1 MKKMKKM
8 VSIVLAL
15 SMLASIGTASS
26 YAEATEER
34 VIMRTVDLSEYY
46 NRTQVYRGDLAKV
59 KYNDDGSVAKDGS
72 GNILQTGTTG
82 ASGSAGYAGA
92 FYYDGFKENQ
102 ETHTWNTEWTDDM
115 TVNTLTTASGTEYEL
130 KVADSA
136 VDSSV
141 KTAWSNAPSLDK
153 VTKTE
158 QFTTFELEDGYYK
171 ELRFLANTNYSG
183 KKSNMVVKVNYVG
196 GETDYF
202 ISTVNYFHNTY
213 EDTGIKSKKMRGLT
227 KEEIAEGKTEITAEM
242 LNGYGF
248 IREHSFETD
257 TDKQVDSFGILNANY
272 YITTD
277 TETGE
282 FIVDETGEYVIAE
295 CEKDEN
301 GKYLLGDNSKP
312 HSVLLYAVTTVAT
325 EELELKNLNA
335 GINTKINNLS
345 DDLKYEDIDVYR
357 EIEQEIENYVSLGGS
372 TEDIESYPMFEE
384 KYNAVKLMEIV
395 SVPYDMTGMYN
406 INLIYDSDTT
416 YGRGNAGYSGTI
428 YYDSFIGDKYVT
440 WKTPWSELEDGAIDN
455 TLISEGVEFDL
466 RVVDSKKNTV
476 KTNCVYWNDN
486 SRVEGEFTT
495 LDVAAGKYKTVE
507 ILANAEKSANSKKM
521 AVKLNYGDEYEIV
534 ERTLS
539 FMCNG
544 INNQAIGGIVS
555 PRCNANYTTR
565 EELEAWCESG
575 AYNKSSISHYS
586 IPVNSEKT
594 LTSVE
599 ILNDHYEIVVNEDGS
614 FAVNN
619 TTDTNGNG
627 TLERNSENPYAVA
640 IYAVTL
646 TTEKG
651 EILAQKEDEINGMF
665 NELPDFEDISEEHK
679 EILDKIGDL
688 IEEYNEMGGNAEDKE
703 FYGTY
708 LYAMEMLENTKTV
721 EINMDL
727 TPYFNM
733 NAVYTT
739 GYTGTP
745 VSAAYPG
752 AFDYNAF
759 IGDDYIT
766 WVTPWTDG
774 MKENKLI
781 SDGHTF
787 KMRVVDYGNR
797 DKDMSNVIFW
807 NAATSGSASNG
818 IGAVSGEWTNFDVL
832 DGRYK
837 SVEILA
843 NSNRS
848 PENKNDYSEAE
859 IGKTLILRLNYSDGS
874 VILGK
879 DREFELNY
887 MMNSAQAP
895 VIQSLRHNGSTAK
908 GTIRH
913 LSVPVSFGKTLESI
927 DVLNSGYTIGENDT
941 VIEDTVR
948 IDKNGNPY
956 KDKNGNVLTNGT
968 NHNAVIYA
976 MTLVG
981 TKGSVSEI
989 NADYINGIE
998 EKIGMLTNSSEDSE
1012 LMAEIEEMLKIAS
1025 DRGITQEE
1033 ISNISLYNAEYPY
1046 FAKLQKVTVTNDSKN
1061 ADVIITFDRALT
1073 DEMIKD
1079 ATVTVAGIDKTA
1091 VKISDNAVKVSFEH
1105 GLDYSDRELSIEI
1118 GYSKAINQLVK
1129 LQEPAAIENVL
1140 FYQGESVIDNFYNT
1154 TNNTFTVKADVNAYE
1169 GEKVMLA
1176 LYNGST
1182 LNTLK
1187 TAEVSGDKLECEFSV
1202 SEEMD
1207 ENWVLKAF
1215 VWDSVTGMVPQ
1226 NKAKVLNKTYGYD
1239 NLTDLTKDLTVVY
1252 FGDSQTE
1259 GKMFSN
1265 PLTGALEAQREDE
1278 GATVTA
1284 INAGQGGTAINLGM
1298 YRLDSEVIA
1307 HNPDIVFV
1315 EFYPNDSNISSKGET
1330 TAEALA
1336 KDADLL
1342 AYHENV
1348 IKRLLA
1354 LDHVPMIIYMNP
1366 MKEPTAAGVVSNYYS
1381 YNVIKPLLDYYGIP
1395 AMDFQKEAERL
1406 IATGDYTWDNFR
1418 KSTSDVHFT
1427 KEGGEICAA
1436 WMYGLMTDDETKDTY
1451 VKKAT
1456 LGLPDYQAIQ
1466 YEHPQMISSHY
1477 GIYDNKWEIT
1487 SLATA
1492 TEGYNVPVTGDAFP
1506 NEYMA
1511 ATEVGAEMTFT
1522 FKGRSLY
1529 IYTLIGAYGGK
1540 AEYEIDGVYTGT
1552 IDTYS
1557 TNSKSM
1563 YKSAKLVK
1571 AGLEDAEHT
1580 VTIRVIEP
1588 NTAVKSEKAYFGIG
1602 KFMVEKN

>member
-384 KYNAVKLMEIV
+384 KYNSVKLMEIV

-507 ILANAEKSANSKKM
+507 ILANAEKSGSSKKM

-555 PRCNANYTTR
+555 PRCDANITTR
-565 EELEAWCESG
+565 EELEAWYELTTQ
-575 AYNKSSISHYS
+575 NKSSISHYS
-586 IPVNSEKT
+586 IPVNSEKI

-627 TLERNSENPYAVA
+627 TLDRNPENPYAVA

-651 EILAQKEDEINGMF
+651 E
-665 NELPDFEDISEEHK
+665 
-679 EILDKIGDL
+679 
-688 IEEYNEMGGNAEDKE
+688 
-703 FYGTY
+703 
-708 LYAMEMLENTKTV
+708 LEN
-721 EINMDL
+721 IL
-727 TPYFNM
+727 
-733 NAVYTT
+733 
-739 GYTGTP
+739 
-745 VSAAYPG
+745 
-752 AFDYNAF
+752 
-759 IGDDYIT
+759 
-766 WVTPWTDG
+766 
-774 MKENKLI
+774 
-781 SDGHTF
+781 SD
-787 KMRVVDYGNR
+787 
-797 DKDMSNVIFW
+797 
-807 NAATSGSASNG
+807 
-818 IGAVSGEWTNFDVL
+818 
-832 DGRYK
+832 
-837 SVEILA
+837 
-843 NSNRS
+843 
-848 PENKNDYSEAE
+848 AE
-859 IGKTLILRLNYSDGS
+859 IIEMFSTKMQVLATEKKSDGS
-874 VILGK
+874 YSVAFGLNINSLYSTTSKLYMVIGDK
-879 DREFELNY
+879 VYATDVFGE
-887 MMNSAQAP
+887 NSIIDWDFGLTTTENEQGEQEVMFA
-895 VIQSLRHNGSTAK
+895 
-908 GTIRH
+908 IR
-913 LSVPVSFGKTLESI
+913 I
-927 DVLNSGYTIGENDT
+927 DGIGE
-941 VIEDTVR
+941 
-948 IDKNGNPY
+948 
-956 KDKNGNVLTNGT
+956 
-968 NHNAVIYA
+968 
-976 MTLVG
+976 
-981 TKGSVSEI
+981 
-989 NADYINGIE
+989 DYVN
-998 EKIGMLTNSSEDSE
+998 
-1012 LMAEIEEMLKIAS
+1012 
-1025 DRGITQEE
+1025 
-1033 ISNISLYNAEYPY
+1033 
-1046 FAKLQKVTVTNDSKN
+1046 
-1061 ADVIITFDRALT
+1061 T
-1073 DEMIKD
+1073 DESGNITPD
-1079 ATVTVAGIDKTA
+1079 
-1091 VKISDNAVKVSFEH
+1091 F
-1105 GLDYSDRELSIEI
+1105 
-1118 GYSKAINQLVK
+1118 K
-1129 LQEPAAIENVL
+1129 L
-1140 FYQGESVIDNFYNT
+1140 
-1154 TNNTFTVKADVNAYE
+1154 
-1169 GEKVMLA
+1169 
-1176 LYNGST
+1176 
-1182 LNTLK
+1182 
-1187 TAEVSGDKLECEFSV
+1187 
-1202 SEEMD
+1202 
-1207 ENWVLKAF
+1207 
-1215 VWDSVTGMVPQ
+1215 
-1226 NKAKVLNKTYGYD
+1226 
-1239 NLTDLTKDLTVVY
+1239 
-1252 FGDSQTE
+1252 
-1259 GKMFSN
+1259 
-1265 PLTGALEAQREDE
+1265 
-1278 GATVTA
+1278 
-1284 INAGQGGTAINLGM
+1284 
-1298 YRLDSEVIA
+1298 
-1307 HNPDIVFV
+1307 
-1315 EFYPNDSNISSKGET
+1315 
-1330 TAEALA
+1330 
-1336 KDADLL
+1336 
-1342 AYHENV
+1342 
-1348 IKRLLA
+1348 
-1354 LDHVPMIIYMNP
+1354 
-1366 MKEPTAAGVVSNYYS
+1366 YY
-1381 YNVIKPLLDYYGIP
+1381 K
-1395 AMDFQKEAERL
+1395 
-1406 IATGDYTWDNFR
+1406 
-1418 KSTSDVHFT
+1418 
-1427 KEGGEICAA
+1427 
-1436 WMYGLMTDDETKDTY
+1436 
-1451 VKKAT
+1451 
-1456 LGLPDYQAIQ
+1456 
-1466 YEHPQMISSHY
+1466 
-1477 GIYDNKWEIT
+1477 
-1487 SLATA
+1487 
-1492 TEGYNVPVTGDAFP
+1492 
-1506 NEYMA
+1506 
-1511 ATEVGAEMTFT
+1511 
-1522 FKGRSLY
+1522 
-1529 IYTLIGAYGGK
+1529 
-1540 AEYEIDGVYTGT
+1540 
-1552 IDTYS
+1552 
-1557 TNSKSM
+1557 
-1563 YKSAKLVK
+1563 
-1571 AGLEDAEHT
+1571 
-1580 VTIRVIEP
+1580 
-1588 NTAVKSEKAYFGIG
+1588 
-1602 KFMVEKN
+1602 